1 MGRDKGRFRQNAL
14 PLLANLNE
22 IIAVCTI
29 AMQEDNELLSFA
41 AARIE
46 TRSVNRGGQII
57 SPAAGD
63 C

>member
-1 MGRDKGRFRQNAL
+1 ML
-14 PLLANLNE
+14 PLLPDFDE

-46 TRSVNRGGQII
+46 TRSVDGGGQII
-57 SPAAGD
+57 SPAGGD